1 MGSTKRITIMA
12 MLVAI
17 GTISSHLIWL
27 PAGVA
32 KAFPIQHSI
41 NVIAGILL
49 GPGPAVIVAF
59 AIGLLRNLLGVGSLL
74 AFPGGMIGAFFAGY
88 LYSRYQKTWT
98 AALGE
103 IFGTGVIGALLSVPV
118 ARLLLQTSAAAL
130 AFVPPFLVSSIT
142 GAAIGLAVVA
152 ALRKTASA
160 RL

>member
-1 MGSTKRITIMA
+1 MMA

-49 GPGPAVIVAF
+49 GPAPAVIVAF

-74 AFPGGMIGAFFAGY
+74 AFPGGMIGAFFAGF
-88 LYSRYQKTWT
+88 LYKRYRKSWT

-103 IFGTGVIGALLSVPV
+103 IFGTGVLGALLSVPV
-118 ARLLLQTSAAAL
+118 ARLLLQTSAAAF

-152 ALRKTASA
+152 ALRKTAAA